1 MNSQSKK
8 ILSIGIKV
16 AVLGLAFWFIF
27 QKLSNN
33 QNIDNFVS
41 LLKTLSLSDVF
52 IVMISVFLLM
62 FLNWF
67 NGSIWLEG
75 LKRLV
80 PGKQ

>member
-41 LLKTLSLSDVF
+41 LLNKLSLSDVY
-52 IVMISVFLLM
+52 IVMSSIVLLM

-67 NGSIWLEG
+67 IILGC
-75 LKRLV
+75 
-80 PGKQ
+80 